1 MANFSA
7 MLPIDTIQERY
18 GHHMA
23 VLIEACRVHFGTST
37 LAALNTLLERPETN
51 YAEIALHSRLHRI
64 RPVIFRILLQANCP
78 EDFKARIKT
87 ELHSITL
94 SNFSI
99 AKETERIIQGLA
111 KIGVT
116 AIPYKGVAFSKQFY
130 GDISMRESSDI
141 DLIID
146 AADLEKTFPFFE
158 GDGFHAAMSMGE
170 DYKNLGRAE
179 FLHQNKDF
187 CFDKIGKDGSPSFH
201 VELHWEIT
209 HPRYLAP
216 KFLNQ
221 FDRNV
226 IESGN
231 LINAKCQLLQTAEH
245 VRAICL
251 HHMVHD
257 GIEYIKTLLDLG
269 QGLKK
274 NSELNQDDTA
284 SSASEKLALAKKMEA
299 MNETY
304 EIGAILQSIESLFGI
319 QPHFRIETTTRTQEA
334 CVHIINY
341 NLTSTVGRYQ
351 RHRMFSLINHYRRT
365 VKNRILFIKDRS
377 LQQTFIKHYWLN
389 VVSPQQ
395 AEKEFIKLPGFLH
408 FLYFIIRPIRI
419 ALRKKSDA

>member
-1 MANFSA
+1 MVNFSA
-7 MLPIDTIQERY
+7 MLPIKIIQERY

-37 LAALNTLLERPETN
+37 LPALNTLLERPDTN

-78 EDFKARIKT
+78 NDFKARIKT

-94 SNFSI
+94 NNFTL
-99 AKETERIIQGLA
+99 AKETERIIQQLA
-111 KIGVT
+111 LLGVT
-116 AIPYKGVAFSKQFY
+116 AMPYKGVAFSKQFY

-146 AADLEKTFPFFE
+146 AADLEKMFPFFE
-158 GDGFHAAMSMGE
+158 RDGFHAAMSMGQ
-170 DYKNLGRAE
+170 DYKSFGRTE
-179 FLHQNKDF
+179 FIRQNKDF
-187 CFDKIGKDGSPSFH
+187 CFDKIGRDGAASFH

-216 KFLNQ
+216 KNLNQ
-221 FDRNV
+221 FDR
-226 IESGN
+226 SGVELEN
-231 LINAKCQLLQTAEH
+231 LITTNCNLLQPAEH

-269 QGLKK
+269 QGLK
-274 NSELNQDDTA
+274 A
-284 SSASEKLALAKKMEA
+284 SMHPNHENALAKKMEA
-299 MNETY
+299 MGKTY
-304 EIGAILQSIESLFGI
+304 EIGAIFQSLESLFGL
-319 QPHFRIETTTRTQEA
+319 QPNFKIETTSRTHEA
-334 CVHIINY
+334 CEHIIEY
-341 NLTSTVGRYQ
+341 NLRSTVGRYQ
-351 RHRMFSLINHYRRT
+351 RHRMLSLLNHYRRT
-365 VKNRILFIKDRS
+365 VRNRILFIKDRS
-377 LQQTFIKHYWLN
+377 LQKTFIKQYWWN

-395 AEKEFIKLPGFLH
+395 AEKEFIKLPEFLH

>member
-1 MANFSA
+1 
-7 MLPIDTIQERY
+7 
-18 GHHMA
+18 MA

-37 LAALNTLLERPETN
+37 LAALNTLLERPDTN
-51 YAEIALHSRLHRI
+51 YAEIALHSRLHRT

-94 SNFSI
+94 NNFSI
-99 AKETERIIQGLA
+99 AKETERIIQELA

-116 AIPYKGVAFSKQFY
+116 AIPYKGVAYSKQFY

-146 AADLEKTFPFFE
+146 ATDLEKTFPFFE
-158 GDGFHAAMSMGE
+158 RDGFHAAMSMGE
-170 DYKNLGRAE
+170 DYNKLGRAE
-179 FLHQNKDF
+179 FLRQNKDF
-187 CFDKIGKDGSPSFH
+187 CFDKIGKDGTPSFH

-216 KFLNQ
+216 KTLNQ
-221 FDRNV
+221 FDKTGV
-226 IESGN
+226 VSGN
-231 LINAKCQLLQTAEH
+231 LITAHSQLLQPAEH

-257 GIEYIKTLLDLG
+257 GIEYIKTLLDLA
-269 QGLKK
+269 QGLQK
-274 NSELNQDDTA
+274 SIESNQDKVP
-284 SSASEKLALAKKMEA
+284 SSASVKPALAKKMEA
-299 MNETY
+299 MSETY
-304 EIGAILQSIESLFGI
+304 EIGSILLSIESLFGV
-319 QPHFRIETTTRTQEA
+319 QPNFCIATTARTQA
-334 CVHIINY
+334 ASAHIIDY
-341 NLTSTVGRYQ
+341 NLRSTVGRYQ
-351 RHRMFSLINHYRRT
+351 RHRMLSLLNHYRRT

-377 LQQTFIKHYWLN
+377 LQQTFIKQYWLN
-389 VVSPQQ
+389 VIAPQQ
-395 AEKEFIKLPGFLH
+395 AEKDFIKLPGFLH

>member
-1 MANFSA
+1 MVNFSA
-7 MLPIDTIQERY
+7 MLPIETIQERY

-23 VLIEACRVHFGTST
+23 VIIEACRVHFSTST
-37 LAALNTLLERPETN
+37 LSALNTLLERPDTN

-78 EDFKARIKT
+78 EDFKTRIKT

-94 SNFSI
+94 NNFTL
-99 AKETERIIQGLA
+99 AKETERIIQQLA
-111 KIGVT
+111 LLGVT

-146 AADLEKTFPFFE
+146 AVDLEKTFPFFE

-170 DYKNLGRAE
+170 DYKKLGRTE
-179 FLHQNKDF
+179 FLYQNKDF
-187 CFDKIGKDGSPSFH
+187 CFDKIGRDGAASFH

-216 KFLNQ
+216 NTLNQ
-221 FDRNV
+221 FDRSGV
-226 IESGN
+226 ELGN
-231 LINAKCQLLQTAEH
+231 LITTNSQLLQPAEH

-269 QGLKK
+269 QGLK
-274 NSELNQDDTA
+274 A
-284 SSASEKLALAKKMEA
+284 SMHPNHENALAKKMEA
-299 MNETY
+299 MGKTY
-304 EIGAILQSIESLFGI
+304 EIGAIFQSLESLFGL
-319 QPHFRIETTTRTQEA
+319 QPNFKIETTSRTHEA
-334 CVHIINY
+334 CEHIIEY
-341 NLTSTVGRYQ
+341 NLRSTVGRYQ
-351 RHRMFSLINHYRRT
+351 RHRMLSLLNHYRRT
-365 VKNRILFIKDRS
+365 ARNRILFIKDRS
-377 LQQTFIKHYWLN
+377 LQKTFIKQYWWN

-395 AEKEFIKLPGFLH
+395 AEKEFIKLPEFLH

>member
-1 MANFSA
+1 
-7 MLPIDTIQERY
+7 
-18 GHHMA
+18 MA
-23 VLIEACRVHFGTST
+23 VIIEACRVHFGTAT
-37 LAALNTLLERPETN
+37 LSDLNTLLERPDTN

-94 SNFSI
+94 NNFSL
-99 AKETERIIQGLA
+99 AKETERIIQELSLL
-111 KIGVT
+111 GVT
-116 AIPYKGVAFSKQFY
+116 AMPYKGVSFSKQFY

-146 AADLEKTFPFFE
+146 AEDLEKTFPFFE
-158 GDGFHAAMSMGE
+158 KDGFHAALSMGK
-170 DYKNLGRAE
+170 DYQTLGSTE
-179 FLHQNKDF
+179 FIHQNKDF
-187 CFDKIGKDGSPSFH
+187 CFDKIGKDGAASFH

-216 KFLNQ
+216 KTLNQ
-221 FDRNV
+221 FDKTG

-231 LINAKCQLLQTAEH
+231 LVTANCRLLQPTEH

-269 QGLKK
+269 QGLKAITQSN
-274 NSELNQDDTA
+274 NSH
-284 SSASEKLALAKKMEA
+284 ALAKKMEA
-299 MNETY
+299 MGETY
-304 EIGAILQSIESLFGI
+304 EIGAIFQSLESLFGL
-319 QPHFRIETTTRTQEA
+319 QPNFRMETTSRTHEA
-334 CVHIINY
+334 CEHILEY
-341 NLTSTVGRYQ
+341 NLQSTVGRYQ
-351 RHRMFSLINHYRRT
+351 RHRMLSLLNHYRRT
-365 VKNRILFIKDRS
+365 VKNRVLFIKDPS
-377 LQQTFIKHYWLN
+377 LQKTFVKQYWWN
-389 VVSPQQ
+389 VFSPQQ